1 MLQRCRVDY
10 FTRRRGLSLWCSG
23 RVLMLCPASMRNI
36 AAVLFHHVKMEWLT
50 EKQARAI
57 LAGVVVLGVC
67 CEGLDRRVVILMF
80 SFDPG
85 A

>member
-1 MLQRCRVDY
+1 
-10 FTRRRGLSLWCSG
+10 
-23 RVLMLCPASMRNI
+23 MRNI